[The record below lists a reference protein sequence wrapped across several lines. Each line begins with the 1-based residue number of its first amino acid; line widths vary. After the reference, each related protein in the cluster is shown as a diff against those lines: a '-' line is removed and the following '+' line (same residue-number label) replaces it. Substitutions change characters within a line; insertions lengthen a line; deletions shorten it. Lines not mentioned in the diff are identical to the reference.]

1 MKVGAIALGLTVAA
15 GANAETPREE
25 LVHSYHLLQKADRD
39 YAGHKAKAMEAEA
52 AAGHDLGLDLG
63 GALPDAER
71 QWKSDQQLAEA
82 RRLAR
87 EARDK
92 LEARDRERAADHLDS
107 AIKELDAALE
117 VK

>member
-1 MKVGAIALGLTVAA
+1 MKVGAITLGLTVAL
-15 GANAETPREE
+15 GAHAETPREE

-63 GALPDAER
+63 GALPDVER

-82 RRLAR
+82 RRDSRASPGTSSRPATATAR
-87 EARDK
+87 PTTWILRSRNWTPPCK
-92 LEARDRERAADHLDS
+92 
-107 AIKELDAALE
+107 
-117 VK
+117 